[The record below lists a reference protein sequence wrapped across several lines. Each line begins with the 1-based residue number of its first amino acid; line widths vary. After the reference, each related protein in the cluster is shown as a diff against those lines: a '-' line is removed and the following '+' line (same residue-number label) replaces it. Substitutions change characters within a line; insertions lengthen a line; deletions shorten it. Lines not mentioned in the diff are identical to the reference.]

1 MPEAAV
7 KETSAYKILQ
17 LQYSVAYQ
25 GEGWRGGEC
34 EGGGSVR
41 GGSVRVV
48 AGAEQHA
55 GGSCEGDISLQDTPA
70 TVLCGLSG

>member
-1 MPEAAV
+1 MKKALEVAQLERSNMPEAAV

-41 GGSVRVV
+41 VGGV
-48 AGAEQHA
+48 
-55 GGSCEGDISLQDTPA
+55 
-70 TVLCGLSG
+70 

>member
-34 EGGGSVR
+34 ER
-41 GGSVRVV
+41 G
-48 AGAEQHA
+48 E
-55 GGSCEGDISLQDTPA
+55 CEG
-70 TVLCGLSG
+70 VEH

>member
-25 GEGWRGGEC
+25 GEGWRGGSVRWEEC
-34 EGGGSVR
+34 EGGGNVR
-41 GGSVRVV
+41 VGSVRVGECERGSV
-48 AGAEQHA
+48 RVGSVRV
-55 GGSCEGDISLQDTPA
+55 GG
-70 TVLCGLSG
+70 V